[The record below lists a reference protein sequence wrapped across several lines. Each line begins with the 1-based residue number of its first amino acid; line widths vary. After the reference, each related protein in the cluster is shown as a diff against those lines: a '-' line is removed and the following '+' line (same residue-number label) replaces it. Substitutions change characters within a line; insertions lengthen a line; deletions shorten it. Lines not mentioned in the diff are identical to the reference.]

1 MDKMKNSGMSE
12 TMQTLT
18 RKSACVMLSL
28 LLLLSA
34 VLPVKAAAETA
45 SAKVV
50 RVGSFEDTF
59 NYVNEKG
66 ARKGYGYEL
75 LETLSGYTGWQFEY
89 VTCDWSDCFE
99 KLKNGEVDIIG
110 GISYTEDRTQE
121 MLFSDESMGVEKY
134 YLYADL
140 SRADISASD
149 FKTLNGK
156 KIGVL
161 MGTEPEVMLAEW
173 EEKYGL
179 KTEHVNISNNEDV
192 KQKLANHEI
201 DCFVSLEESFW
212 AERGISTITRV
223 GESGIYY
230 AINKN
235 RPDIK
240 EELDDA
246 MRALDEA
253 VPFYTADLYKR
264 YFSMDYTPILTGE
277 EKAWLRKHGA
287 IRMGFLA
294 SDSGVSTYDPAT
306 GEFTGVITD
315 YIQFAADCLGNQE
328 LEFQLVGYDS
338 KEAELDALKSGE
350 IDMIFHCDQNP
361 NLAEEYHFACTNTT
375 WTSNL
380 MAVTNKQHFN
390 ENNVNRIVVPQ
401 NKLSLKKYLAF
412 YYPQWEIVDCDTQ
425 EDAARLVKDG
435 QADCFVTGISSENK
449 YSKKYSFY
457 SVPLVN
463 PVRSCFAVNSGNR
476 SLLSILNK
484 TIKAM
489 PVNMLA
495 GALAMY
501 KSSARK
507 VTLSDFIRDNFF
519 KVMLISSIAVAV
531 VLLTILM
538 LLQKARKAE
547 AAARKAAS
555 DTQELNAKLQVAVEK
570 AESANRAKSTF
581 LSNMSHDI
589 RTPMNAI
596 IGFTTLALSNIDDTD
611 RVKDYLG
618 KTLASSNHLL
628 SLINDVLDMS
638 RIESGKIHLE
648 EVEVNLSD
656 VLHDL
661 KTIVSGQIYAKQ
673 LELYMDAMDV
683 TDEDVYC
690 DKTRLNQI
698 LLNLL
703 SNAIKFT
710 PAGGTV
716 SVRVRQLAGKVRGCG
731 QYEFRIKDNG
741 IGMSQEFAQKIFEPF
756 ERERTSTVSRIQG
769 TGLGMAITKNIVDM
783 MGGTIE
789 VQTAQG
795 KGTEFTVCVPMRAQ
809 TEQRPV
815 EKITELEGLKALVVD
830 DDFNTCDSVTKM
842 LVKVGM
848 RAEWTLSGKEA
859 VLRARQSIEM
869 SDVYHAYIIDW
880 RLPDMN
886 GIEVTRQIRSL
897 HDDTPIIILTAYDW
911 SDIEVE
917 AKAAGV
923 TAFCAK
929 PMFMSDLRET
939 LMSALGQKPAD
950 AVQRLLPE
958 KNADFKGKHI
968 LLVEDNE
975 LNREIAQEI
984 LREYGFL
991 VDSAENGAVAVE
1003 KVSTTAPGSYDLVLM
1018 DVQMPIMDGYTA
1030 TRKIRARRPKPLK
1043 SLRRHHGAGGRLGTQ
1058 RRRVG
1063 HHPPLQTLRKA
1074 QLQPC
1079 GGRRQPHE
1087 AHEHCHEAAVL
1098 SAVPAGLY

>member
-99 KLKNGEVDIIG
+99 KLKNGEIDIIG

-121 MLFSDESMGVEKY
+121 MLFSDEPMGVEKY

-294 SDSGVSTYDPAT
+294 SDSGVSTFDPAT

-390 ENNVNRIVVPQ
+390 ENNVNRIAVPQ

-507 VTLSDFIRDNFF
+507 VTLSDFIKDNFF

-570 AESANRAKSTF
+570 AETANRAKSTF

-716 SVRVRQLAGKVRGCG
+716 SVRVRQLAGKVHGCG

-923 TAFCAK
+923 TAFCSK

-1003 KVSTTAPGSYDLVLM
+1003 KVSTAAPGSYDLLLM

-1030 TRKIRARRPKPLK
+1030 TRKIRALDDPARAKLPIIAMTANAFDEDRRNALESGMNGFLSKPIVIDDLV
-1043 SLRRHHGAGGRLGTQ
+1043 Q
-1058 RRRVG
+1058 E
-1063 HHPPLQTLRKA
+1063 LRKI
-1074 QLQPC
+1074 L
-1079 GGRRQPHE
+1079 
-1087 AHEHCHEAAVL
+1087 
-1098 SAVPAGLY
+1098 

>member
-99 KLKNGEVDIIG
+99 KLKNGEIDIIG

-121 MLFSDESMGVEKY
+121 MLFSDEPMGVEKY

-294 SDSGVSTYDPAT
+294 SDSGVSTFDPAT

-390 ENNVNRIVVPQ
+390 ENNVNRIAVPQ

-501 KSSARK
+501 KSSARR
-507 VTLSDFIRDNFF
+507 VTLSDFIKDNFF

-570 AESANRAKSTF
+570 AETANRAKSTF

-596 IGFTTLALSNIDDTD
+596 IGFTTLALSNINDTE

-756 ERERTSTVSRIQG
+756 ERERTSTVSGIQG

-1003 KVSTTAPGSYDLVLM
+1003 KVSTAAPGSYDLVLM

-1030 TRKIRARRPKPLK
+1030 TRKIRALDDPARAKLPILAMTANAFDEDRRNALESGMNGFLSKPIVIDDLV
-1043 SLRRHHGAGGRLGTQ
+1043 Q
-1058 RRRVG
+1058 E
-1063 HHPPLQTLRKA
+1063 LRKI
-1074 QLQPC
+1074 L
-1079 GGRRQPHE
+1079 
-1087 AHEHCHEAAVL
+1087 
-1098 SAVPAGLY
+1098 

>member
-1 MDKMKNSGMSE
+1 
-12 TMQTLT
+12 MQTLT

-99 KLKNGEVDIIG
+99 KLKNGEIDVIG

-121 MLFSDESMGVEKY
+121 MLFSDEPMGVEKY

-294 SDSGVSTYDPAT
+294 SDSGVSTFDPAT

-390 ENNVNRIVVPQ
+390 ENNVNRIAVPQ

-507 VTLSDFIRDNFF
+507 VTLSDFIKDNFF

-570 AESANRAKSTF
+570 AESANCAKSTF

-638 RIESGKIHLE
+638 RIESGKNHLE

-869 SDVYHAYIIDW
+869 SDAYHAYIIDW

-897 HDDTPIIILTAYDW
+897 HDDTPIIILTAYDG
-911 SDIEVE
+911 SDIEME

-923 TAFCAK
+923 TAFCSK

-968 LLVEDNE
+968 LLVEDNA

-991 VDSAENGAVAVE
+991 VDTAENGAVAVE
-1003 KVSTTAPGSYDLVLM
+1003 KVSTAAPGSYDLVLM

-1030 TRKIRARRPKPLK
+1030 TRKIRALDDPARAKLPILAMTANAFDEDRRNALESGMNGFLSKPIVIGDLVQELHK
-1043 SLRRHHGAGGRLGTQ
+1043 IL
-1058 RRRVG
+1058 
-1063 HHPPLQTLRKA
+1063 
-1074 QLQPC
+1074 
-1079 GGRRQPHE
+1079 
-1087 AHEHCHEAAVL
+1087 
-1098 SAVPAGLY
+1098 

>member
-75 LETLSGYTGWQFEY
+75 LETLSGYAGWQFEY

-99 KLKNGEVDIIG
+99 KLKNGEIDIIG

-121 MLFSDESMGVEKY
+121 MLFSDEPMGVEKY

-294 SDSGVSTYDPAT
+294 SDSGVSTFDPAT

-390 ENNVNRIVVPQ
+390 ENNVNRIAVPQ

-507 VTLSDFIRDNFF
+507 VTLSDFIKDNFF

-716 SVRVRQLAGKVRGCG
+716 SVRVRQLAGKVHGCG

-923 TAFCAK
+923 TAFCSK

-984 LREYGFL
+984 LQEYGFL

-1003 KVSTTAPGSYDLVLM
+1003 KVSTAAPGSYDLVLM

-1030 TRKIRARRPKPLK
+1030 TRKIRALDDPARAKLPILAMTANAFDEDRRNALESGMNGFLSKPIVIGDLVQELHK
-1043 SLRRHHGAGGRLGTQ
+1043 IL
-1058 RRRVG
+1058 
-1063 HHPPLQTLRKA
+1063 
-1074 QLQPC
+1074 
-1079 GGRRQPHE
+1079 
-1087 AHEHCHEAAVL
+1087 
-1098 SAVPAGLY
+1098 

>member
-1 MDKMKNSGMSE
+1 
-12 TMQTLT
+12 MQTLT

-99 KLKNGEVDIIG
+99 KLKNGEIDIIG

-121 MLFSDESMGVEKY
+121 MLFSDEPMGVEKY

-149 FKTLNGK
+149 FKTLNGQ

-294 SDSGVSTYDPAT
+294 SDSGVSTFDPAT

-390 ENNVNRIVVPQ
+390 ENNVNRIAVPQ

-507 VTLSDFIRDNFF
+507 VTLSDFIKDNFF

-628 SLINDVLDMS
+628 SLVNDVLDMS

-756 ERERTSTVSRIQG
+756 ERERTSTVSGIQG

-929 PMFMSDLRET
+929 PMFLSDLRET

-950 AVQRLLPE
+950 AVQGLLPE

-984 LREYGFL
+984 LQEYGFL
-991 VDSAENGAVAVE
+991 VDTAENGAVAVE
-1003 KVSTTAPGSYDLVLM
+1003 KVSTAAPGSYDLVLM

-1030 TRKIRARRPKPLK
+1030 TRKIRALDDPARAKLPILAMTANAFDEDRRNALESGMNGFLSKPIVIDDLVQELHK
-1043 SLRRHHGAGGRLGTQ
+1043 IL
-1058 RRRVG
+1058 
-1063 HHPPLQTLRKA
+1063 
-1074 QLQPC
+1074 
-1079 GGRRQPHE
+1079 
-1087 AHEHCHEAAVL
+1087 
-1098 SAVPAGLY
+1098 

>member
-75 LETLSGYTGWQFEY
+75 LQTLSGYTGWQFEY

-99 KLKNGEVDIIG
+99 KLKNGEIDIMG
-110 GISYTEDRTQE
+110 DISYTEDRTEE
-121 MLFSDESMGVEKY
+121 MLFSDEPMGEEKY

-277 EKAWLRKHGA
+277 EKAWLKEHGA
-287 IRMGFLA
+287 IKMGFLT
-294 SDSGVSTYDPAT
+294 SDSGVSTFDPAT

-390 ENNVNRIVVPQ
+390 ENNVNRIAVPQ

-463 PVRSCFAVNSGNR
+463 PVRYCFAVNSGNR

-507 VTLSDFIRDNFF
+507 VTLSDFIKDNFF

-756 ERERTSTVSRIQG
+756 ERERTSTVSGIQG

-984 LREYGFL
+984 LREYGFR
-991 VDSAENGAVAVE
+991 VDTAENGAVAVE
-1003 KVSTTAPGSYDLVLM
+1003 KVSTAAPGSYDLVLM
-1018 DVQMPIMDGYTA
+1018 DVQMPVMNGYEA
-1030 TRKIRARRPKPLK
+1030 SRRIRTSRRPFGKTIPIIALTANAFAEDIQKSKNAGINEHLAKPLEMDK
-1043 SLRRHHGAGGRLGTQ
+1043 
-1058 RRRVG
+1058 
-1063 HHPPLQTLRKA
+1063 
-1074 QLQPC
+1074 
-1079 GGRRQPHE
+1079 
-1087 AHEHCHEAAVL
+1087 VL
-1098 SAVPAGLY
+1098 KVIASYCK

>member
-99 KLKNGEVDIIG
+99 KLKNGEIDIIG

-121 MLFSDESMGVEKY
+121 MLFSDEPMGVEKY

-294 SDSGVSTYDPAT
+294 SDSGVSTFDPAT

-390 ENNVNRIVVPQ
+390 ENNVNRIAVPQ

-507 VTLSDFIRDNFF
+507 VTLSDFIKDNFF

-673 LELYMDAMDV
+673 LELYMDVMDV

-923 TAFCAK
+923 TAFCSK

-939 LMSALGQKPAD
+939 LMSALGQKQTD
-950 AVQRLLPE
+950 AVQGLLPD

-1003 KVSTTAPGSYDLVLM
+1003 KVSTAAPGSYDLVLM

-1030 TRKIRARRPKPLK
+1030 TRKIRALDDPARAKLPILAMTANAFDEDRRNALESGMNGFLSKPIVIDDLV
-1043 SLRRHHGAGGRLGTQ
+1043 Q
-1058 RRRVG
+1058 E
-1063 HHPPLQTLRKA
+1063 LRKI
-1074 QLQPC
+1074 L
-1079 GGRRQPHE
+1079 
-1087 AHEHCHEAAVL
+1087 
-1098 SAVPAGLY
+1098 

>member
-1 MDKMKNSGMSE
+1 
-12 TMQTLT
+12 MQTLT

-99 KLKNGEVDIIG
+99 KLKNGEIDIIG

-121 MLFSDESMGVEKY
+121 MLFSDEPMGVEKY

-140 SRADISASD
+140 ARADISASD

-390 ENNVNRIVVPQ
+390 ENNVNRIAVPQ

-507 VTLSDFIRDNFF
+507 VTLSDFIKDNFF

-589 RTPMNAI
+589 RTPMNVI

-716 SVRVRQLAGKVRGCG
+716 SVRVRQLAGKVHGCG

-741 IGMSQEFAQKIFEPF
+741 IGMSQEFAKKIFEPF

-809 TEQRPV
+809 TEQRLV

-923 TAFCAK
+923 TAFCSK

-984 LREYGFL
+984 LQEYGFL
-991 VDSAENGAVAVE
+991 VDTAENGAVAVE
-1003 KVSTTAPGSYDLVLM
+1003 KVSTAAPGSYDLVLM

-1030 TRKIRARRPKPLK
+1030 TRKIRALDDPARAKLPILAMTANAFDEDRRNALESGMNGFLSKPIVIGDLVQELHK
-1043 SLRRHHGAGGRLGTQ
+1043 IL
-1058 RRRVG
+1058 
-1063 HHPPLQTLRKA
+1063 
-1074 QLQPC
+1074 
-1079 GGRRQPHE
+1079 
-1087 AHEHCHEAAVL
+1087 
-1098 SAVPAGLY
+1098 

>member
-75 LETLSGYTGWQFEY
+75 LETLSGYAGWQFEY

-99 KLKNGEVDIIG
+99 KLKNGEIDIIG

-121 MLFSDESMGVEKY
+121 MLFSDEPMGVEKY

-294 SDSGVSTYDPAT
+294 SDSGVSTFDPAT

-390 ENNVNRIVVPQ
+390 ENNVNRIAVPQ

-507 VTLSDFIRDNFF
+507 VTLSDFIKDNFF

-756 ERERTSTVSRIQG
+756 ERERTSTVSGIQG

-897 HDDTPIIILTAYDW
+897 HDDTPIIILTAYDG

-923 TAFCAK
+923 TAFCSK

-1003 KVSTTAPGSYDLVLM
+1003 KVSTAAPGSYDLVLM

-1030 TRKIRARRPKPLK
+1030 TRKIRALDDPARAKLPILAMTANAFDEDRRNALESGMNGFLSKPIVIDDLV
-1043 SLRRHHGAGGRLGTQ
+1043 Q
-1058 RRRVG
+1058 E
-1063 HHPPLQTLRKA
+1063 LRKI
-1074 QLQPC
+1074 L
-1079 GGRRQPHE
+1079 
-1087 AHEHCHEAAVL
+1087 
-1098 SAVPAGLY
+1098 

>member
-99 KLKNGEVDIIG
+99 KLKNGEIDIIG

-121 MLFSDESMGVEKY
+121 MLFSDEPMGVEKY

-161 MGTEPEVMLAEW
+161 MGTEPEVMLTEW

-294 SDSGVSTYDPAT
+294 SDSGVSTFDPAT

-390 ENNVNRIVVPQ
+390 ENNVNRIAVPQ

-507 VTLSDFIRDNFF
+507 VTLSDFIKDNFF

-570 AESANRAKSTF
+570 AETANRAKSTF

-638 RIESGKIHLE
+638 RIESGKIQLE

-716 SVRVRQLAGKVRGCG
+716 SVRVRQLAGKVHGCG

-923 TAFCAK
+923 TAFCSK

-984 LREYGFL
+984 LQEYGFL
-991 VDSAENGAVAVE
+991 VDTAENGAVAVE
-1003 KVSTTAPGSYDLVLM
+1003 KVSTAAPGSYDLVLM

-1030 TRKIRARRPKPLK
+1030 TRKIRALDDPARAKLPILAMTANAFDEDRRNALESGMNGFLSKPIVIGDLVQELHK
-1043 SLRRHHGAGGRLGTQ
+1043 IL
-1058 RRRVG
+1058 
-1063 HHPPLQTLRKA
+1063 
-1074 QLQPC
+1074 
-1079 GGRRQPHE
+1079 
-1087 AHEHCHEAAVL
+1087 
-1098 SAVPAGLY
+1098 

>member
-75 LETLSGYTGWQFEY
+75 LETLSGYAGWQFEY

-99 KLKNGEVDIIG
+99 KLKNGEIDIIG

-121 MLFSDESMGVEKY
+121 MLFSDEPMGVEKY

-161 MGTEPEVMLAEW
+161 MGTEPEVMLTEW

-235 RPDIK
+235 QPDIK

-294 SDSGVSTYDPAT
+294 SDSGVSTFDPAT

-390 ENNVNRIVVPQ
+390 ENNVNRIAVPQ

-507 VTLSDFIRDNFF
+507 VTLSDFIKDNFF

-570 AESANRAKSTF
+570 AETANRAKSTF

-673 LELYMDAMDV
+673 LELYMDVMDV

-716 SVRVRQLAGKVRGCG
+716 SVRVRQLAGKVHGCG

-923 TAFCAK
+923 TAFCSK

-1003 KVSTTAPGSYDLVLM
+1003 KVSTAAPGSYDLVLM

-1030 TRKIRARRPKPLK
+1030 TRKIRALDDPARAKLPILAMTANAFDEDRRNALESGMNGFLSKPIVIGDLVQELHK
-1043 SLRRHHGAGGRLGTQ
+1043 IL
-1058 RRRVG
+1058 
-1063 HHPPLQTLRKA
+1063 
-1074 QLQPC
+1074 
-1079 GGRRQPHE
+1079 
-1087 AHEHCHEAAVL
+1087 
-1098 SAVPAGLY
+1098 

>member
-1 MDKMKNSGMSE
+1 
-12 TMQTLT
+12 MQTLT

-75 LETLSGYTGWQFEY
+75 LETLSGYAGWQFEY

-99 KLKNGEVDIIG
+99 KLKNGEIDIIG

-121 MLFSDESMGVEKY
+121 MLFSDEPMGVEKY

-294 SDSGVSTYDPAT
+294 SDSGVSTFDPAT

-390 ENNVNRIVVPQ
+390 ENNVNRIAVPQ

-489 PVNMLA
+489 PANMLTSS
-495 GALAMY
+495 LAMH

-507 VTLSDFIRDNFF
+507 VTLSDFIKDNFF

-673 LELYMDAMDV
+673 LEFYMDAMDV

-756 ERERTSTVSRIQG
+756 ERERTSTVSGIQG

-1003 KVSTTAPGSYDLVLM
+1003 KVSTAAPGSYDLVLM

-1030 TRKIRARRPKPLK
+1030 TRKIRALDDPARAKLPILAMTANAFDEDRRNALESGMNGFLSKPIVIDDLV
-1043 SLRRHHGAGGRLGTQ
+1043 Q
-1058 RRRVG
+1058 E
-1063 HHPPLQTLRKA
+1063 LRKI
-1074 QLQPC
+1074 L
-1079 GGRRQPHE
+1079 
-1087 AHEHCHEAAVL
+1087 
-1098 SAVPAGLY
+1098 